1 MEKIFACE
9 VTVDVGL
16 LQNGA
21 LVYLLHVLLQ
31 DVQLQFGEAL
41 YIFLVYQLVTVNSLR
56 LVKPESH
63 QVRRRLE
70 ALVSAEQ

>member
-1 MEKIFACE
+1 MEKIFACK

-16 LQNGA
+16 LQNSA

-41 YIFLVYQLVTVNSLR
+41 YIFLVYQFVAVNSLR
-56 LVKPESH
+56 LVEPESH